1 MTQHKKTQHSIL
13 ISSQV
18 CGSSNSAALMG
29 ARENLLPLLGIPPT
43 SVAPPRPPGS
53 PGGAQLT
60 GDFTPVISTLCL
72 GGRGED
78 LHLNALT
85 EEVHLK
91 QAPGPKGMPL
101 VELTQS
107 HPQGPLTSSDRKRPL
122 GINPI
127 HIQTSPLSIHTSS
140 CSPTHSSHCG
150 RTSCACSRKPAFLFF
165 VQRHGRDK
173 PRWAQE
179 PQSAACISPVWAQQK
194 QHKRNEKLSPVV
206 AVTQP
211 RHPHQGSRRI
221 HVLQHPAEGFRPPR
235 GLLPR
240 PHSQ

>member
-127 HIQTSPLSIHTSS
+127 HIQTSTLSIHTSS

-150 RTSCACSRKPAFLFF
+150 RTSCACSKKPAFLFF
-165 VQRHGRDK
+165 VQRHGRDEVGPGAAVSCLHQPSLGPAK
-173 PRWAQE
+173 TAQKKREVE
-179 PQSAACISPVWAQQK
+179 PCGCCYT
-194 QHKRNEKLSPVV
+194 
-206 AVTQP
+206 TQAP
-211 RHPHQGSRRI
+211 TPGVKEDSCLTASRRG
-221 HVLQHPAEGFRPPR
+221 LQASSGPP
-235 GLLPR
+235 P
-240 PHSQ
+240 